1 METPLTTD
9 GRGIQHR
16 LYAKSE
22 RAVKARNQ
30 GVRRIMKHMLT
41 IAPWLSDT
49 DRAALRAWCELEWL
63 TRRVML
69 VLTQPDLEARGR
81 VPRAGLEP
89 ACGCPRWILSPLRL
103 PFRHLGNSTAGAPL
117 APIAV
122 EIVPER
128 WASRQAVSPASLPLP
143 HPFGSP
149 RAVPSCARPSL
160 TALIMAAQA
169 RASETFTP
177 ESLIFDWRID
187 HLSLTVIH

>member
-1 METPLTTD
+1 
-9 GRGIQHR
+9 
-16 LYAKSE
+16 
-22 RAVKARNQ
+22 
-30 GVRRIMKHMLT
+30 
-41 IAPWLSDT
+41 
-49 DRAALRAWCELEWL
+49 
-63 TRRVML
+63 
-69 VLTQPDLEARGR
+69 
-81 VPRAGLEP
+81 
-89 ACGCPRWILSPLRL
+89 
-103 PFRHLGNSTAGAPL
+103 L